1 MMRIHRT
8 RTRARTGLLSR
19 SERGASAVE
28 AAIVTPVVVA
38 MLFGIIEF
46 GMLFKDYLGA
56 QAMLRAGVRVAS
68 AEPRNST
75 FATDA
80 VAKMQETGTVLNPV
94 DVKELWVYKAN
105 PGNDYPSGY
114 SNFSNCTTCVK
125 FTWDTGTQKFVG
137 STTPTWAASS
147 QNACTTAAGGPPDRV
162 GVYLKVKHNSITG
175 IIGSTDIAEGAALFL
190 EPFPA
195 LSGCKP

>member
-1 MMRIHRT
+1 MRLPRT
-8 RTRARTGLLSR
+8 RD
-19 SERGASAVE
+19 ERGGSAVE

-38 MLFGIIEF
+38 MIFGIIEF

-80 VAKMQETGTVLNPV
+80 VAKMQETGTVLNPS

-105 PGNDYPSGY
+105 ANNDFPSGF
-114 SNFSNCTTCVK
+114 SSFSNCTTCVK
-125 FTWDTGTQKFVG
+125 FTWDAGTKKFVG
-137 STTPTWAASS
+137 STSPTWAASS

-162 GVYLKVKHNSITG
+162 GVFLKVRHNSITG
-175 IIGSTDIAEGAALFL
+175 IIGPTDIAEGAALYL